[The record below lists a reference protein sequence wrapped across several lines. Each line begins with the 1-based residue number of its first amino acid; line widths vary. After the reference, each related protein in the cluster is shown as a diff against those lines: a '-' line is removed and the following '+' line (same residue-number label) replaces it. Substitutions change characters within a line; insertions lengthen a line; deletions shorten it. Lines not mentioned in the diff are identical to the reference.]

1 MNLAA
6 RLARALRVP
15 APATLLADD
24 LDPHEFTDAAPAA
37 VLVGVVDHRDGPSLL
52 LTKRN
57 ARMRTHAGQV
67 AFPGGRIDPGETPI
81 EAALRE
87 AHEELALDPA
97 DARLVGTLDPYVT
110 GTGFIVTPVLA
121 ILPPDLALVAN
132 EAEVDHW
139 FEAPFYHLLDPAHAR
154 QEEAAWQ
161 GRQRRYWRIDYENYD
176 IWGATAAMIVN
187 LSRRLASA

>member
-1 MNLAA
+1 MSLSA

-15 APATLLADD
+15 APATLLAAD
-24 LDPHEFTDAAPAA
+24 LDPDEFPDASPAA
-37 VLVGVVDHRDGPSLL
+37 VLVGVIDREDRPALL

-57 ARMRTHAGQV
+57 AAMRTHAGQV
-67 AFPGGRIDPGETPI
+67 AFPGGRIDAGETPI

-87 AHEELALDPA
+87 ANEELALDPA
-97 DARLVGTLDPYVT
+97 TPRLVGTLDPYIT

-121 ILPPDLALVAN
+121 ILPPDLPLVAN

-139 FEAPFYHLLDPAHAR
+139 FEAPFDHLLDPAHAR
-154 QEEAAWQ
+154 EEEAAWQ
-161 GRQRRYWRIDYENYD
+161 GRMRRYWRIDYEDYD

-187 LSRRLASA
+187 LSRRLAA